1 MAHRP
6 KPPYTKKDSIEIS
19 TAGSGAEKA
28 MARRKERRKWV
39 NEHRKTAKKRDVK
52 RVTNED
58 ASGNNLEQYILNQN
72 LDQISRYYLSNKHL
86 FNYQTFRQ
94 VNGNGMQIVNKLRG
108 IDNLNV
114 FYKIKQTSLSLMQPK
129 IRLYKVYYDEWK
141 RKPDGSIDETVTST
155 PFKSPCYKEIKFS
168 DNFGKE
174 TAATVS
180 DYLSYETTK
189 PTFRNVGLKSF
200 SWIWNGQNFGIIEN
214 NITCNLQ
221 LVFKSLKDI
230 KASVPGH
237 PDVRYVDLFLW
248 PGSRFKKD
256 TEFVDPKHYEIKAL
270 VGYTAPS
277 PDQLNNLN
285 LSQEDVKN
293 IANVEKLNTVV
304 SLTMVDYKLNIKEDG
319 QVQVDI
325 SYRGRIETVIG
336 TNQVSIFQS
345 TFQINRAGKSE
356 TSYTVDSTQSFNTV
370 VKLLDKMLA
379 MFNELNSA
387 ECKDDKC
394 KSRQELI
401 KLLKTDRLFREVWLE
416 CGGKYIKSI
425 TKANLGSGGRL
436 FQVKK
441 EDHEKIF
448 KWFLSKVKVRG
459 KKADDYIVD
468 RMRAVLRQKLGLY
481 KKQTYQSFVEQL
493 LDGNDSDTP
502 KTPGTRLFCFN
513 ASRKTV
519 LGAVGADAA
528 YDAVGVGKRSG
539 DDFNKDAASQFGSD
553 KVGRC
558 NEMRPPTE
566 KFKASVSAEFNDY
579 EKHVQDQAKSKKKGA
594 KKKDKSKKATF
605 NFDGDNYPF
614 YFIFLG
620 DLVELACKN
629 GGLSKLALGDP
640 KDMPVFRPDS
650 YVDEKKAGKGYA
662 LHRAR
667 ILLGPVEYKDEKG
680 QIKTINLSQ
689 FPISFNYFR
698 AWFFQKIVRR
708 RAVQMPLGS
717 FLGLIINDLVMP
729 AMGLGQKK
737 SIKAGRTHS
746 TVLAVSLPGKQ
757 LAGPIKTKC
766 GEEMSMK
773 ELLPLKRVI
782 DVDSAEFHQNYF
794 LKASKPISSESLLK
808 TSFDYILLSVSTMK
822 DMKKRKGNPA
832 EDIKDGIY
840 HFNIGSDMGLMKRM
854 NFKKQGLA
862 FLAEMRS
869 ELAEEKGED
878 QLSQLRFPHDTDI
891 TLIGCSLFSPGMF
904 VYVNPSLAGI
914 GSPEDANSLASELN
928 IGGYQWVSEV
938 RNTIT
943 QGKFE
948 TILVGTQTI

>member
-1 MAHRP
+1 MAHKP
-6 KPPYTKKDSIEIS
+6 KPPYTKKDSIEAA
-19 TAGSGAEKA
+19 TGDEKA
-28 MARRKERRKWV
+28 MKKRQARRDWV
-39 NEHRKTAKKRDVK
+39 NEHRKTSKKRDVK

-58 ASGNNLEQYILNQN
+58 ASGRNLEQYILNQN
-72 LDQISRYYLSNKHL
+72 LDQISRYFLSNKQL

-94 VNGNGMQIVNKLRG
+94 INGDGMQIVNKLRG

-114 FYKIKQTSLSLMQPK
+114 FYKIKQRALSLMQPK
-129 IRLYKVYYDEWK
+129 IRLYKVYYDQWK
-141 RKPDGSIDETVTST
+141 RNPDGSIDQSVKST
-155 PFKSPCYKEIKFS
+155 PYRTPCYKEIKFS

-200 SWIWNGQNFGIIEN
+200 SWNWNGQNFGIIEN
-214 NITCNLQ
+214 NIECSLQ

-237 PDVRYVDLFLW
+237 PDVIYVDLFLW

-270 VGYTAPS
+270 VGYTAPR

-285 LSQEDVKN
+285 LTQEDVRN
-293 IANVEKLNTVV
+293 IANVEKLNTVI
-304 SLTMVDYKLNIKEDG
+304 SLSMVDYKIDIKEDG
-319 QVQVDI
+319 QVRVNI

-336 TNQVSIFQS
+336 TNQVNIFQS
-345 TFQINRAGKSE
+345 TFRINRSGAAE
-356 TSYTVDSTQSFNTV
+356 TSYTVDSETSFNKV
-370 VKLLDKMLA
+370 VKMLDKILA
-379 MFNELNSA
+379 MFNELGEPKCIN
-387 ECKDDKC
+387 DKC
-394 KSRQELI
+394 KSRQEFI
-401 KLLKTDRLFREVWLE
+401 KLLKTDKLFREAWTAS
-416 CGGKYIKSI
+416 GGKHVKTTGGKIQIK
-425 TKANLGSGGRL
+425 KD
-436 FQVKK
+436 
-441 EDHEKIF
+441 DHDKIF
-448 KWFLSKVKVRG
+448 EYFLSKVKIKG
-459 KKADDYIVD
+459 KKAKEYVAD

-493 LDGNDSDTP
+493 IDGNDSDLPT
-502 KTPGTRLFCFN
+502 TPGTRLFCFN
-513 ASRKTV
+513 ASRKSV
-519 LGAVGADAA
+519 EGAVGADAA
-528 YDAVGVGKRSG
+528 FDAVGVGRDPS
-539 DDFNKDAASQFGSD
+539 DEFNEEAATQFGSD

-558 NEMRPPTE
+558 HEMRPPTA
-566 KFKASVSAEFNDY
+566 KFKASVAAEFNDY
-579 EKHVQDQAKSKKKGA
+579 ERHTQDKAKSKKKGA
-594 KKKDKSKKATF
+594 KKKDASKKSTF

-620 DLVELACKN
+620 DLIELACKN
-629 GGLSKLALGDP
+629 GGLSKLGLGDP
-640 KDMPVFRPDS
+640 KDIPVFRPES
-650 YVDEKKAGKGYA
+650 YTDEKKAGEGYA

-667 ILLGPVEYKDEKG
+667 ILLGPVEYLDAKG
-680 QIKTINLSQ
+680 QIQTINLSQ

-698 AWFFQKIVRR
+698 AWFFQKIIRR

-717 FLGLIINDLVMP
+717 FLGLLISELVIP

-737 SIKAGRTHS
+737 TIKAGRTHS
-746 TVLAVSLPGKQ
+746 SVIALSLPGQ
-757 LAGPIKTKC
+757 QTSGLVKTKC
-766 GEEMSMK
+766 GEDMGMK

-782 DVDSAEFHQNYF
+782 NVDSAEFRQNYF
-794 LKASKPISSESLLK
+794 SKASKPMSSESLLK
-808 TSFDYILLSVSTMK
+808 TSFDYILLSVSTIK

-832 EDIKDGIY
+832 QDIKDGIY
-840 HFNIGSDMGLMKRM
+840 HFNIGSDMGLMKKM
-854 NFKKQGLA
+854 TFKKAGLS

-878 QLSQLRFPHDTDI
+878 QLSQLRFPHDTYI

-904 VYVNPSLAGI
+904 VYVNPGLAGI

-928 IGGYQWVSEV
+928 IGGYQWVGEV
-938 RNTIT
+938 KSSIT

-948 TILVGTQTI
+948 TILVATQTV